1 MGITNGAGPA
11 EIVYDKATKRYPG
24 QPGPALNELSLTVPA
39 GEICALVGPSGGGK
53 TTALTLVNRMTE
65 LSEGDI
71 RIGGRSIRDT
81 DPIAL
86 RRDIGYVI
94 QQTGLFPHMTVAA
107 NVNLVPRILGWSKET
122 ARNRA
127 LELLE
132 LVGLSPAEEFA
143 DRYPTQLSGGQ
154 QQRVGIARALAADPP
169 VMLMDEPFGA
179 LDPITRGNIQ
189 QEFLQL
195 HTRIRKTILFVTH
208 DVDEAIL
215 MGDRIA
221 ILHEGGTL
229 AQYDTPD
236 AILSNPAND
245 FVARFV
251 GSDRSL
257 KRLALTTLAELPP
270 SPLNGSR
277 PAWPAAPA
285 SMSLRDALA
294 TILGAGSDGLLVGDR
309 DNPTGL
315 VSLDALRRA
324 CRTTGARVS

>member
-1 MGITNGAGPA
+1 MSGTHQAGPV
-11 EIVYDKATKRYPG
+11 EIVYDNATKHYPG
-24 QPGPALNELSLTVPA
+24 QPAPALNQLSLTVPA

-65 LSEGDI
+65 LSGGDI
-71 RIGGRSIRDT
+71 RIGGRGIRET

-86 RRDIGYVI
+86 RRGIGYVI
-94 QQTGLFPHMTVAA
+94 QQTGLFPHMSVAA
-107 NVNLVPRILGWSKET
+107 NINLVPRILRWST
-122 ARNRA
+122 QAARKRA

-132 LVGLSPAEEFA
+132 LVGLCPAEQFA
-143 DRYPTQLSGGQ
+143 NRYPTQLSGGQ

-189 QEFLQL
+189 QEFLRL
-195 HTRIRKTILFVTH
+195 HARIGKTTLFVTH

-236 AILSNPAND
+236 TILRNPAND

-251 GSDRSL
+251 GSDRTL
-257 KRLALTTLAELPP
+257 KRLALTTLEQLSP
-270 SPLNGSR
+270 SSLSGPV
-277 PAWPAAPA
+277 PDWPAAPGA
-285 SMSLRDALA
+285 TSLREALA
-294 TILGAGSDGLLVGDR
+294 IILAEGSDGLLVGDR
-309 DNPTGL
+309 ACPTGL
-315 VSLDALRRA
+315 VSLDALRQA
-324 CRTTGARVS
+324 STTEAARTR